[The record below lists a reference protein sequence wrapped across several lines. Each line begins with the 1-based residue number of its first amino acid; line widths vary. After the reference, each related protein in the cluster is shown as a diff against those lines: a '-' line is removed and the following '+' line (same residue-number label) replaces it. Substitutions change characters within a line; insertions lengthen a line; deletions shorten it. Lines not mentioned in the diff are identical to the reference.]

1 MRGSFKAVLVVAAL
15 VLPLVPLGAG
25 AQQQDPAQAGQRGIV
40 RIGGASGMTAEDRA
54 NYCLWAG
61 QLYSIGSSFCTR
73 QQTMTTCTEI
83 GTSRPPVWVNKDN
96 DKNCDRNPSWTP
108 Q

>member
-1 MRGSFKAVLVVAAL
+1 MRGSFKAILVLAAL
-15 VLPLVPLGAG
+15 MPLGAM
-25 AQQQDPAQAGQRGIV
+25 AQQEPAQPGQRAIV
-40 RIGGASGMTAEDRA
+40 RIGGYSGLTPEDRA

-61 QLYSIGSSFCTR
+61 QLFSIGSSFCTR

-83 GTSRPPVWVNKDN
+83 GTTRPPIWVNKDN

>member
-1 MRGSFKAVLVVAAL
+1 MQGSLKAVLVLA
-15 VLPLVPLGAG
+15 VLAPLGAA
-25 AQQQDPAQAGQRGIV
+25 AQQQELQQPSTRGIV
-40 RIGGASGMTAEDRA
+40 RLGGYSGLTSEERA

-83 GTSRPPVWVNKDN
+83 GTTRPPIWVNKDN